1 MSSAMYSV
9 SKYGCWNASC
19 SKSATPSSSLEF
31 GPYHHPL
38 ACGLRGLPR
47 ASASL
52 SACSEFLCKFASGW
66 GGGDDGISALLLPV
80 SLWLVYARD
89 GHSTGILAPNHGFPF
104 ELGGKDVAILRSP
117 SKLGTL
123 VFLTFFLIFCLCRT
137 ACEILVS

>member
-1 MSSAMYSV
+1 MLHVPSQQLHLHHWNLVLTIIPLPMV
-9 SKYGCWNASC
+9 SEGFQG
-19 SKSATPSSSLEF
+19 LQH
-31 GPYHHPL
+31 PYQHVL
-38 ACGLRGLPR
+38 N
-47 ASASL
+47 S
-52 SACSEFLCKFASGW
+52 FAN
-66 GGGDDGISALLLPV
+66 LPV
-80 SLWLVYARD
+80 AGEEGMMEFQPYCFLYHWLLYARD

>member
-66 GGGDDGISALLLPV
+66 GGRDDGISALLLPV
-80 SLWLVYARD
+80 SL
-89 GHSTGILAPNHGFPF
+89 
-104 ELGGKDVAILRSP
+104 VAICQGWTFHWHLSP
-117 SKLGTL
+117 KPWLPL
-123 VFLTFFLIFCLCRT
+123 
-137 ACEILVS
+137 